1 MNIGQ
6 AAKFSG
12 VSAKMIRYYESI
24 GLIPPATRSE
34 AGYRNYTTQE
44 ANSLRFIRRSRDL
57 GFTVEQISELLML
70 WRDGER
76 TSADVKKVA
85 LSHVAELEAKI
96 GELQAMANTLRDLA
110 SNCHG
115 NNRPDCPIIEELAE
129 HTGSRPRAERPALAR
144 KTPRFGM
151 DMPASSRARKAG
163 SSTS

>member
-151 DMPASSRARKAG
+151 DMPASSRARKAS

>member
-96 GELQAMANTLRDLA
+96 GELQAMANTLRELA
-110 SNCHG
+110 NNCHG

-151 DMPASSRARKAG
+151 DMPASSRARKAS

>member
-1 MNIGQ
+1 
-6 AAKFSG
+6 
-12 VSAKMIRYYESI
+12 MIRYYESI

-96 GELQAMANTLRDLA
+96 GELQAMANTLRELA
-110 SNCHG
+110 NNCHG

-151 DMPASSRARKAG
+151 DMPASSRARKAS

>member
-96 GELQAMANTLRDLA
+96 GELQAMANTLRELA
-110 SNCHG
+110 NNCHG

-129 HTGSRPRAERPALAR
+129 QPGSRPRADRPALAR

-151 DMPASSRARKAG
+151 DTPASSRARKAS
-163 SSTS
+163 SSTP